1 MKNFK
6 QISTTTNFKQIS
18 TITIISQST
27 TKTTRGCWRRQE
39 MRPECWRMLSRN
51 WRSRSIFTSRR
62 CLKLKNSPG
71 SKNPFLRRRFPAWR
85 RNYLKTKII
94 RSIITTTRKQEQK
107 TSFLLSPSRLVSPLS
122 PTSFLKNDGEYYF
135 IFGFKG
141 VAHWTCLIINWDYC
155 RDSSYFHSVN
165 LLKTTGFYT
174 TFLVPGFNLQMMW
187 LKHKDWGKERGKV

>member
-18 TITIISQST
+18 TITIISQLT

-71 SKNPFLRRRFPAWR
+71 SKNPILRRRFPAWR

-135 IFGFKG
+135 IFGFEG

-155 RDSSYFHSVN
+155 RDSLDFDSID
-165 LLKTTGFYT
+165 
-174 TFLVPGFNLQMMW
+174 LVDLSICWVFVVV
-187 LKHKDWGKERGKV
+187 WGWTYQ